1 MSGLWYVAQVVVSG
15 VTPGAT
21 YALMALGFVLVYK
34 ATGVVNFAHGEAV
47 MIGAYTGLI
56 LHTDLRLPYVAA
68 FVVTLVVAF
77 ALGVV
82 FELIVYRPLIKAP
95 VVSVILASIA
105 LGQVIRSVARLVR
118 GDDLRVFPAVLS
130 TRPLALGEVVITPL
144 SLGVIALAL
153 LFMALLAAFFRWFR
167 LGKAMRAVS
176 ENQLAASLMG
186 VSVPAVFSWTWG
198 LSSLLAGASGILIA
212 PLVMISPE
220 MGFVAFKGF
229 VAAILGG
236 FTSIPGTI
244 LGGFVMG
251 ILENLAGVFVSPA
264 YKDVFSFLFMIAVL
278 AVRPAGL
285 LGAARITRV

>member
-1 MSGLWYVAQVVVSG
+1 VSTAWYVAQVVVSG
-15 VTPGAT
+15 ITPGAT
-21 YALMALGFVLVYK
+21 YALMALGFVLVFK

-47 MIGAYTGLI
+47 MVGAYTGLVMHSE
-56 LHTDLRLPYVAA
+56 LGLPYVPA
-68 FVVTLVVAF
+68 FLLTLVVAF
-77 ALGVV
+77 LFGLLV
-82 FELIVYRPLIKAP
+82 ELIVYRPLLRAP

-105 LGQVIRSVARLVR
+105 LGQIMRSAVRIVR
-118 GDDLRVFPAVLS
+118 GDDMRVFPPVFS
-130 TRPLALGEVVITPL
+130 TRPVAVGEVVITPL
-144 SLGVIALAL
+144 SLGVVAVSFL
-153 LFMALLAAFFRWFR
+153 LMAVLAAFFRWFQ

-186 VSVPAVFSWTWG
+186 ISVPAVFSWTWG
-198 LSSLLAGASGILIA
+198 LSSALAGASGVLIA

-244 LGGFVMG
+244 LGGLLMG
-251 ILENLAGVFVSPA
+251 VLENLAGVFVSTA
-264 YKDVFSFLFMIAVL
+264 YKDVISFLFMIGVL

-285 LGAARITRV
+285 LGAARIKKV

>member
-1 MSGLWYVAQVVVSG
+1 MSVWYVAQVVVSG
-15 VTPGAT
+15 ITPGAI

-47 MIGAYTGLI
+47 MIGAYTGLV
-56 LHTDLRLPYVAA
+56 LHGELHLPYVPALLLTLAVA
-68 FVVTLVVAF
+68 FVLGLVVE
-77 ALGVV
+77 VV
-82 FELIVYRPLIKAP
+82 VYRPLIRAP

-105 LGQVIRSVARLVR
+105 LGQILRSAARIVR
-118 GDDLRVFPAVLS
+118 GDDMRVFPPMLS
-130 TRPLALGEVVITPL
+130 TSPIAVGEVVITPL
-144 SLGVIALAL
+144 SLGVIALAF
-153 LFMALLAAFFRWFR
+153 LFMAILAVFFRWFR

-176 ENQLAASLMG
+176 ENQLAASLVG

-198 LSSLLAGASGILIA
+198 LSSLLAGASGMLIA
-212 PLVMISPE
+212 PLVLVSPE

-244 LGGFVMG
+244 LGGLVMG
-251 ILENLAGVFVSPA
+251 VLENLVGVFISTA
-264 YKDVFSFLFMIAVL
+264 YKDVISFLFMIAVL

-285 LGAARITRV
+285 LGAGDVKKV

>member
-1 MSGLWYVAQVVVSG
+1 MSDVWYVAQVVVSG
-15 VTPGAT
+15 ITPGAT

-47 MIGAYTGLI
+47 MVGAYAGLI
-56 LHTDLRLPYVAA
+56 LHSELHLPYVLA
-68 FVVTLVVAF
+68 FLLTLVVAF
-77 ALGVV
+77 LLGLVV
-82 FELIVYRPLIKAP
+82 ELIVYRPLIRAP
-95 VVSVILASIA
+95 VVSVILASLA
-105 LGQVIRSVARLVR
+105 LGQVMRSAVRLAR
-118 GDDLRVFPAVLS
+118 GDDMRVFPPVLS

-144 SLGVIALAL
+144 SLGVIALSL
-153 LFMALLAAFFRWFR
+153 LFMAVLAVFFRWFR

-186 VSVPAVFSWTWG
+186 ISVPAVFSWTWG

-251 ILENLAGVFVSPA
+251 ILENLAGVFVSTA
-264 YKDVFSFLFMIAVL
+264 YKDVISFVFMIAVL

-285 LGAARITRV
+285 LSATHIKKV

>member
-1 MSGLWYVAQVVVSG
+1 VSGLWYVAQVVVSG

-95 VVSVILASIA
+95 MVSVILASIA

-153 LFMALLAAFFRWFR
+153 LFMALLAAFFRWCR

-220 MGFVAFKGF
+220 MGFVDFKGF
-229 VAAILGG
+229 VADFLGG
-236 FTSIPGTI
+236 FSSIRGTI

>member
-1 MSGLWYVAQVVVSG
+1 LSDVWYVAQVVVSG
-15 VTPGAT
+15 ITPGAT

-47 MIGAYTGLI
+47 MVGAYAGLI
-56 LHTDLRLPYVAA
+56 LHSELHLPYVPA
-68 FVVTLVVAF
+68 FLLTLVVAF
-77 ALGVV
+77 LLGLAV
-82 FELIVYRPLIKAP
+82 ELIVYRPLIRAP
-95 VVSVILASIA
+95 AVSVILASLA
-105 LGQVIRSVARLVR
+105 LGQIMRSAVRLAR
-118 GDDLRVFPAVLS
+118 GDDMRVFPPVLS
-130 TRPLALGEVVITPL
+130 TRPLAFGEVVITPL
-144 SLGVIALAL
+144 SLGVIALSL
-153 LFMALLAAFFRWFR
+153 LFMAVLAVFFRWFR

-186 VSVPAVFSWTWG
+186 ISVPAVFSWTWG

-251 ILENLAGVFVSPA
+251 ILENLAGVFVSTA
-264 YKDVFSFLFMIAVL
+264 YKDVISFVFMIAVL

-285 LGAARITRV
+285 LSATHIKKV

>member
-1 MSGLWYVAQVVVSG
+1 VGTLWYVAQVVVSG
-15 VTPGAT
+15 ITPGAT

-47 MIGAYTGLI
+47 MVGAYTGLV
-56 LHTDLRLPYVAA
+56 LHAELRLPYVLA
-68 FVVTLVVAF
+68 FALTLVVAF
-77 ALGVV
+77 VLGLLV
-82 FELIVYRPLIKAP
+82 ELIVYRPLIRAP

-105 LGQVIRSVARLVR
+105 LGQIIRSAARLVR
-118 GDDLRVFPAVLS
+118 GDDMRVFPPVLS
-130 TRPLALGEVVITPL
+130 TRPVAIGEVVITPL
-144 SLGVIALAL
+144 SLGVIALSV
-153 LFMALLAAFFRWFR
+153 LFMLVLAGFFRWFR

-186 VSVPAVFSWTWG
+186 VSVPAVFAWTWG
-198 LSSLLAGASGILIA
+198 LSSVLAGASGMLIA

-236 FTSIPGTI
+236 FSSLPGTI

-251 ILENLAGVFVSPA
+251 ILENVAGVFVSTA
-264 YKDVFSFLFMIAVL
+264 YKDVISFLFMIAVL

-285 LGAARITRV
+285 LGAARTKKV